1 VHRPLNQYADLL
13 AWLFVA
19 RRAGVDFDLSRVRNC
34 LLRLG
39 NPQDGF
45 RVRVHIAGT
54 NGKGSTAT
62 FTEAMVRSAG
72 IRTGVFTSPHLS
84 RFCERFAIDGE
95 PASEAA
101 ILEAGR
107 TLAAAM
113 VEGEPL
119 TFFERTTVIAILVFA
134 SAQVEACILEVGL
147 GGRLDATNVIAAEV
161 AAVTT
166 IARDHESFLGDQLE
180 QIAREKAGIFKVGQ
194 RVVISSANRDDIAAL
209 LVRVAREQGAVRVE
223 ESASVDWPL
232 GMLGDHQRHNAGCAL
247 GIIDHLEALGVLRLS
262 EDARRQ
268 ALANARMAG
277 RFEKVADSP
286 TIIVDGAHNP
296 NAAQTLVNALDEH
309 YPDAKLT
316 LIIAVSAGKD
326 SRTIVTTLAG
336 RADQVIATRYGQ
348 ERSLDASEIAEQAR
362 AVTQTVIEPDIE
374 RAVSHARDLAGPE
387 DVIVIAGSLFLVGEA
402 RQLLVGAAADPQ
414 VVQDPM

>member
-1 VHRPLNQYADLL
+1 MHRPLNQYADLL